1 MSANPTENQT
11 NTVLRVR
18 DPSFLDAYANQ
29 LLVNMS
35 PFDIALTFQKVTEIV
50 PGQQGVVDL
59 VNISIS
65 PQQFK
70 AMSKLITN
78 TIEAYE
84 ENYGR
89 LTIPEQEIEPKL
101 SKNELSKLISES
113 LTKSRETGKKINQK

>member
-1 MSANPTENQT
+1 
-11 NTVLRVR
+11 
-18 DPSFLDAYANQ
+18 
-29 LLVNMS
+29 MS

-89 LTIPEQEIEPKL
+89 LTIPDQEIEPKL

-113 LTKSRETGKKINQK
+113 LTKSRETGKKIKQK

>member
-1 MSANPTENQT
+1 MSTNSTESQGNA
-11 NTVLRVR
+11 VPRIR
-18 DPSFLDAYANQ
+18 DPGFQEFYANQ
-29 LLVNMS
+29 LLINMS

-89 LTIPEQEIEPKL
+89 LTIPDQEIEPKL

-113 LTKSRETGKKINQK
+113 LTKSRETGKKIKQK